1 MNVQIQKGGSDCGPL
16 MIAFAAAICNGQKT
30 ELITFNQ
37 ETLRSELL
45 KVFES
50 KTLTTFPSK
59 SEQRK
64 ATFDTQKIPIYCSC
78 RQPEKGRSMV
88 CCDECGE

>member
-16 MIAFAAAICNGQKT
+16 TIAFAAAICNGQKT

-45 KVFES
+45 RAKLSQHFQAKVS
-50 KTLTTFPSK
+50 KERQLLTLKRYQFIVAVDSLK
-59 SEQRK
+59 K
-64 ATFDTQKIPIYCSC
+64 VWY
-78 RQPEKGRSMV
+78 GML
-88 CCDECGE
+88 